1 MAKSKGYDHLKL
13 EKKWQAIWA
22 KNKFKNWQAKDFSSK
37 KPMFVLDMFPYPSGD
52 GLHVGHV
59 EGYTAS
65 DILSRYFRAQGY
77 NVLHP
82 MGWDAFGLPAENYAI
97 KNKVNPAISTKK
109 NIEHFRKQMQMM
121 GLSYD
126 WSREINT
133 TDPGYYKWTQ
143 WIFLELYKHGLAYE
157 ADMPVNWCPKC
168 KTVLADEEVKD
179 SKCDRCGALVEHKNI
194 RQWMLRITA
203 YADRLLNDLPLLNWP
218 EKIKIMQTNWIGRSE
233 GTEVEFKIENTDL
246 KIKVFTT
253 RVDTIYGATY
263 LVLSPENPLINQITT
278 AEFKKKVI
286 IYRDE
291 ARKKSDLERQ
301 GTNSSKT
308 GVFTGA
314 YAINPAN
321 KKLIP
326 IWVADYILMS
336 YGTGAVMGVPAHDSR
351 DWQFAKQFDLS
362 IVQVISKD
370 GQSEKKLEG
379 PLTASGV
386 LVNSGIFD
394 GLSTDV
400 AANKINTYLSGKKV
414 VHYKLRDWVFARQ
427 RYWGEPIPLIKCPIC
442 GVQPIP
448 VKDLPLKLPKVEHY
462 EPTGTGESPLA
473 KISSWVNVR
482 CPKCGGPAKRETNT
496 MPQWAGSSW
505 YYLRYLDPKNNKQLV
520 DSKKEKYWLANKKS
534 EHFGV
539 HLYIGGVEH
548 AVLHLLYARFWHKFL
563 YDLGVVSNKEPFYKL
578 VNQGMI
584 LGSGHEK
591 MSKSKGN
598 VVNPDEIVEKY
609 GADALRL
616 YEMFMGPLQ
625 DSKPWS
631 TDGVIGITRFLD
643 KVWLVSEKV
652 AEPKKKNHVA
662 AKENKIV
669 LEKLKAETI
678 KKVTQDIEG
687 FRFNTAI
694 SSMMIYTN
702 ALLDADFPI
711 DKNHLATLIKL
722 LNPFAP
728 HITEEIW
735 QTVLLKKK
743 PLELEPWPK
752 WEEKNMVKKTAII
765 AVQINGKFR
774 GNVETPIGLNQV
786 DVLNLAQK
794 IEAIDKY
801 LEHQNIKKIVY
812 IQDKLLNVV
821 I

>member
-1 MAKSKGYDHLKL
+1 MKSSQSYDHTKI
-13 EKKWQAIWA
+13 EKKWQANWA
-22 KNKFKNWQAKDFSSK
+22 KSKFKNWQAKDFSPK

-77 NVLHP
+77 NVMHP

-109 NIEHFRKQMQMM
+109 NIEHFKKQMQMM

-126 WSREINT
+126 WAREINT
-133 TDPGYYKWTQ
+133 TDPNYYKWTQ

-157 ADMPVNWCPKC
+157 AEMPVNWCPKC
-168 KTVLADEEVKD
+168 KTVLADEEVKENC
-179 SKCDRCGALVEHKNI
+179 CDRCGALVEHKNI

-218 EKIKIMQTNWIGRSE
+218 EKIKVMQTNWIGRSGGAE
-233 GTEVEFKIENTDL
+233 LDFKIKNTAL
-246 KIKVFTT
+246 TVKVFTT

-263 LVLSPENPLINQITT
+263 LVLSPEHPIISQITSVEYKR
-278 AEFKKKVI
+278 AVL
-286 IYRDE
+286 IYQDK
-291 ARKKSDLERQ
+291 ARKKSDMERQ
-301 GTNSSKT
+301 GNTALKT

-321 KKLIP
+321 KKLVP
-326 IWVADYILMS
+326 IWIADYISMS
-336 YGTGAVMGVPAHDSR
+336 YGTGAVMGVPAHDER
-351 DWQFAKQFDLS
+351 DWQFAKQFDLP
-362 IVQVISKD
+362 IIQVISKN
-370 GQSEKKLEG
+370 GQSEE
-379 PLTASGV
+379 PLKNPLIASGV
-386 LVNSGIFD
+386 LINSGIFNN
-394 GLSTDV
+394 LSTDI
-400 AANKINTYLSGKKV
+400 AQEKIKTYLSGKKV

-427 RYWGEPIPLIKCPIC
+427 RYWGEPIPLVKCPIC
-442 GVQPIP
+442 GVQPLS

-473 KISSWVNVR
+473 KIDSWVNTK

-496 MPQWAGSSW
+496 MPQWAGSCW
-505 YYLRYLDPKNNKQLV
+505 YYLRYLDPSNKKQLV
-520 DSKKEKYWLANKKS
+520 NPKIEKYWLANKKT
-534 EHFGV
+534 ENFGV

-563 YDLGVVSNKEPFYKL
+563 FDLGLVTNKEPFYKL
-578 VNQGMI
+578 INQGMI

-598 VVNPDEIVEKY
+598 VVNPDEIVKKY
-609 GADALRL
+609 GADALRI

-631 TDGVIGITRFLD
+631 TEGVIGITRFLD
-643 KVWLVSEKV
+643 KVWQVALNTEKPQIR
-652 AEPKKKNHVA
+652 ETLIG
-662 AKENKIV
+662 KE
-669 LEKLKAETI
+669 EKAQIDKLREETI
-678 KKVTQDIEG
+678 KKVTNDIEG
-687 FRFNTAI
+687 YRFNTAI
-694 SSMMIYTN
+694 SALMIYTN
-702 ALLDADFPI
+702 ALLEKEI
-711 DKNHLATLIKL
+711 RDKSYSAILVKL

-728 HITEEIW
+728 HMTEEIW
-735 QTVLLKKK
+735 QNFLKKKK

-752 WEEKNMVKKTAII
+752 WDDKKIIQKIAII
-765 AVQINGKFR
+765 TIQINGKFR
-774 GNVETPIGLNQV
+774 GNIEGKIGLNQEEA
-786 DVLNLAQK
+786 LTLAQNS
-794 IEAIDKY
+794 EAIHKY
-801 LEHQNIKKIVY
+801 IEGQNIKRIIY
-812 IQDKLLNVV
+812 IQDKLLNLV

>member
-1 MAKSKGYDHLKL
+1 MARGSDYNHAKV
-13 EKKWQAIWA
+13 EKKWQAVWA
-22 KNKFKNWQAKDFSSK
+22 KNKFKNWQAKDFSPK
-37 KPMFVLDMFPYPSGD
+37 KPMFILDMFPYPSGD

-65 DILSRYFRAQGY
+65 DILSRYYRAQGY

-97 KNKVNPAISTKK
+97 KHKVNPAVSTKK
-109 NIEHFRKQMQMM
+109 NIDHFRKQMQMI

-126 WSREINT
+126 WTREINT
-133 TDPGYYKWTQ
+133 TDPSYYKWTQ

-168 KTVLADEEVKD
+168 KTVLADEEVKEN
-179 SKCDRCGALVEHKNI
+179 KCDRCGTLVERRNI

-218 EKIKIMQTNWIGRSE
+218 EKIKVMQTNWIGRSE
-233 GTEVEFKIENTDL
+233 GTELDFKVENTDL

-253 RVDTIYGATY
+253 RIDTIYGATY
-263 LVLSPENPLINQITT
+263 LVLSPESPFINQITT
-278 AEFKKKVI
+278 AEYKKEVI
-286 IYRDE
+286 LYQDQ

-301 GTNSSKT
+301 GSNASKT

-314 YAINPAN
+314 YAVNPAS

-326 IWVADYILMS
+326 IWIADYILMS

-351 DWQFAKQFDLS
+351 DWQFAKTFNLP
-362 IVQVISKD
+362 IIQVISKD
-370 GQSEKKLEG
+370 GQVQQMLNA

-386 LVNSGIFD
+386 LVNSGIFN
-394 GLSTDV
+394 GLSTDI
-400 AANKINTYLSGKKV
+400 AAAKISNYLAGKKV

-427 RYWGEPIPLIKCPIC
+427 RYWGEPIPLIHCPIC
-442 GVQPIP
+442 GIQPVP
-448 VKDLPLKLPKVEHY
+448 VRDLPLKLPRVKHY

-473 KISSWVNVR
+473 KIDSWVNVK

-496 MPQWAGSSW
+496 MPQWAGSCW
-505 YYLRYLDPKNNKQLV
+505 YYLRYLDPQNSKQLV
-520 DSKKEKYWLANKKS
+520 DARKEKYWLANKKS

-563 YDLGVVSNKEPFYKL
+563 YDLGLVSNKEPFYKL
-578 VNQGMI
+578 INQGMI

-591 MSKSKGN
+591 MSKSRGN
-598 VVNPDEIVEKY
+598 VVNPDEIVKNY
-609 GADALRL
+609 GADALRI

-631 TDGVIGITRFLD
+631 TEGLAGITRFLD
-643 KVWLVSEKV
+643 KVWLVARKISTPQQGERPLSK
-652 AEPKKKNHVA
+652 E
-662 AKENKIV
+662 AKSKLIQ
-669 LEKLKAETI
+669 LKAETI

-694 SSMMIYTN
+694 SALMIYTN
-702 ALLDADFPI
+702 ALWDADALL
-711 DKNHLATLIKL
+711 DKIYLISLIKL

-735 QTVLLKKK
+735 QTMLCQKK
-743 PLELEPWPK
+743 PLELEPWPR
-752 WEEKNMVKKTAII
+752 WEEKDIEKRTAII
-765 AVQINGKFR
+765 AIQINGKFR
-774 GNVETPIGLNQV
+774 GNIEAPFGLTQGEVFNLAKKVETINKYFDQQNV
-786 DVLNLAQK
+786 QK
-794 IEAIDKY
+794 II
-801 LEHQNIKKIVY
+801 Y
-812 IQDKLLNVV
+812 IQDKLLNIV

>member
-1 MAKSKGYDHLKL
+1 MKSDQGYDHSKI
-13 EKKWQAIWA
+13 EKKWQTTWA
-22 KNKFKNWQAKDFSSK
+22 KSKFKNWQAKDFSSK

-77 NVLHP
+77 NVIHP

-97 KNKVNPAISTKK
+97 KNKVNPAISTKT
-109 NIEHFRKQMQMM
+109 NIEHFKKQMQMM

-126 WSREINT
+126 WTREINT
-133 TDPGYYKWTQ
+133 TDPNYYKWTQ

-157 ADMPVNWCPKC
+157 AEMPVNWCPKC
-168 KTVLADEEVKD
+168 KTVLADEEVKENC
-179 SKCDRCGALVEHKNI
+179 CDRCGALVEHKNI

-233 GTEVEFKIENTDL
+233 GAELDFKVENTEL
-246 KIKVFTT
+246 AIKVFTT
-253 RVDTIYGATY
+253 RIDTIYGATY
-263 LVLSPENPLINQITT
+263 LVLSPEHPIINQIVS
-278 AEFKKKVI
+278 AEYKRSVL
-286 IYRDE
+286 IYQDK
-291 ARKKSDLERQ
+291 ARAKSDMERQ
-301 GTNSSKT
+301 GNTALKT

-314 YAINPAN
+314 YAINPSN

-336 YGTGAVMGVPAHDSR
+336 YGTGAVMGVPAHDER
-351 DWQFAKQFDLS
+351 DWQFAKQFNLP

-370 GQSEKKLEG
+370 GQSEESLKN

-386 LVNSGIFD
+386 LINSGIFNN
-394 GLSTDV
+394 LSTDI
-400 AANKINTYLSGKKV
+400 AQEKIRTYLAGKKV

-427 RYWGEPIPLIKCPIC
+427 RYWGEPIPLVKCPIC
-442 GVQPIP
+442 GVQPLS
-448 VKDLPLKLPKVEHY
+448 VKDLPLKLPKVKHY

-473 KISSWVNVR
+473 KIDSWVNTT

-496 MPQWAGSSW
+496 MPQWAGSCW

-520 DSKKEKYWLANKKS
+520 NPKIEKYWLANKKS
-534 EHFGV
+534 ENFGV

-548 AVLHLLYARFWHKFL
+548 AVLHLLYSRFWHKFL
-563 YDLGVVSNKEPFYKL
+563 FDLGLVTNKEPFYKL
-578 VNQGMI
+578 INQGMI

-598 VVNPDEIVEKY
+598 VVNPDEVVQKY
-609 GADALRL
+609 GADALRI

-643 KVWLVSEKV
+643 KVWQV
-652 AEPKKKNHVA
+652 AENIEKPKKKGNTIG
-662 AKENKIV
+662 KE
-669 LEKLKAETI
+669 EKSQLDKLREETI
-678 KKVTQDIEG
+678 KKVTNDIEG
-687 FRFNTAI
+687 YRFNTAI
-694 SSMMIYTN
+694 SALMIYTN
-702 ALLDADFPI
+702 ALLEHESLE
-711 DKNHLATLIKL
+711 KSYLAILIKL

-735 QTVLLKKK
+735 QRFLKKRT

-752 WEEKNMVKKTAII
+752 WDDKKIIQKVSII

-774 GNVETPIGLNQV
+774 GNLEAKMGINQ
-786 DVLNLAQK
+786 DEALTLAQNSE
-794 IEAIDKY
+794 ILSKY
-801 LEHQNIKKIVY
+801 LEGQNIKRIIY
-812 IQDKLLNVV
+812 IQDKLLNLV